1 MRNLWLL
8 LQRNAFLLTFLLLL
22 AVSFGVL
29 VRHDGSA
36 RSSWFRTTG
45 GVSAGIE
52 GQQRQWRDYLEL
64 AEKNAA
70 LAEQNANL
78 RSKLLSM
85 EREGG
90 WRLDTSSGWSV
101 ATGRLIKS
109 PDGHSRSMA
118 LGLPGADAG
127 LTVGMGVL
135 AAGVAIGTV
144 VDVGE
149 RYTRILPLLNTAGNW
164 SCRIGRTGNV
174 VPLTWDGADGDRFT
188 LSDVPRYARAEPGD
202 TVYTSGFDL
211 LFPDGIPVG
220 TVESSQLSSGA
231 NFKSVFIRPLVDMGT
246 VRHIEYVRHA
256 ADSERTVLSQPLP
269 SP

>member
-36 RSSWFRTTG
+36 QSSWFRTTG
-45 GVSAGIE
+45 GLAAGVE
-52 GQQRQWRDYLEL
+52 GQQQQWRDYLEL

-70 LAEQNANL
+70 LAEQNAEL
-78 RSKLLSM
+78 HSRLLSM
-85 EREGG
+85 QREGG
-90 WRLDTSSGWSV
+90 WRLDANSGWSV
-101 ATGRLIKS
+101 ATGRLVKG

-118 LGLPGADAG
+118 LGLPGADGG

-135 AAGVAIGTV
+135 SAGVAIGTV

-149 RYTRILPLLNTAGNW
+149 RYTRILPLMNTAGTW
-164 SCRIGRTGNV
+164 SCRIGRDGTV
-174 VPLTWDGADGDRFT
+174 VPLTWDGDDRNRFT

-202 TVYTSGFDL
+202 TVFTSGFDL
-211 LFPDGIPVG
+211 LFPDGVPIG

-231 NFKSVFIRPLVDMGT
+231 NFKSVVIGPLVDIGK